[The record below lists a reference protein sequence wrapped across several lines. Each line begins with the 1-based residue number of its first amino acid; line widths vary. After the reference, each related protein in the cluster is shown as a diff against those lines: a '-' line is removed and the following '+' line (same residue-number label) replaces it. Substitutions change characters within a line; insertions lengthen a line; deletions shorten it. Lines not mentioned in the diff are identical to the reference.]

1 MADAEV
7 RADAVDVI
15 TILQMPSGNL
25 FHHTL
30 QVLPLHLELVGDG
43 CAGAVSEKIH
53 VTLEDDVE
61 EPEEVVLAHIVIVPN
76 PLLQVALLEADPVDC
91 CNFQFLHDKREI
103 VAGRLHL
110 PLPLL

>member
-7 RADAVDVI
+7 RADAVDVV

-53 VTLEDDVE
+53 VTLEDDVKE
-61 EPEEVVLAHIVIVPN
+61 SEKVILAHIVIVPN

-91 CNFQFLHDKREI
+91 CNL
-103 VAGRLHL
+103 
-110 PLPLL
+110 

>member
-7 RADAVDVI
+7 RADAVDVV

-30 QVLPLHLELVGDG
+30 QVLSVHLELIGDG
-43 CAGAVSEKIH
+43 CAGAVHEEIH

-61 EPEEVVLAHIVIVPN
+61 ETEEIVLAHIVIVPN

-91 CNFQFLHDKREI
+91 CNL
-103 VAGRLHL
+103 
-110 PLPLL
+110 